1 MEFEY
6 FSFDVE
12 PFLRTQTQPF
22 FVLKRLNP
30 SFRYWTLTD
39 LDQKILTP
47 SLAPSQGVRIPVF
60 AVSVPAN
67 TSSSSVLTEAPTNS
81 LQGLSHGSL
90 LFTLGFENALKAA
103 SSLSVTL
110 KELSG
115 GRLWPEAE
123 KVIVVLSTECH
134 AVDNKYRAY
143 FGVSFGVSK

>member
-12 PFLRTQTQPF
+12 PFLRTQTQPV
-22 FVLKRLNP
+22 FVMKNLNP

-39 LDQKILTP
+39 LSQKTLTP

-60 AVSVPAN
+60 AVSVPSYTVTN
-67 TSSSSVLTEAPTNS
+67 QQQQLT
-81 LQGLSHGSL
+81 HGSL
-90 LFTLGFENALKAA
+90 LFTLGFENAMKA
-103 SSLSVTL
+103 SSILAATFA
-110 KELSG
+110 ESG
-115 GRLWPEAE
+115 TVVSADVQ

-134 AVDNKYRAY
+134 AIADKYRAY